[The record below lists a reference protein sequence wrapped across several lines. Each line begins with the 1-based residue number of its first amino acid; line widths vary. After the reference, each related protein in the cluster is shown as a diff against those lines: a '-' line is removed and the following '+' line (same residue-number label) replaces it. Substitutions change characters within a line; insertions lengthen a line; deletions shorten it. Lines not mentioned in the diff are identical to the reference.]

1 MITSLNVRFKQKGV
15 VDSGRFDFRQGLFL
29 SEISVK
35 LRRMSQKRIVIIG
48 WAESVHVGRWARGL
62 AGRGYDVKIVSA
74 GGAPV
79 ENIDTAVLPRGGG
92 FSYLRH
98 ASAAAE
104 QVRRFEPDLV
114 HVHYAGGFGL
124 WGMRAG
130 VRPLVVSVW
139 GSDIV
144 DLPRSW
150 VNRFILKKLLR
161 RADHITATSRML
173 KTATLAYMSG
183 EDEKVSV
190 VPFGIN
196 VPDSCPPLPDG
207 TPRLCFMKKLR
218 SLTGPDLLLKA
229 LAKAREKIDGISLT
243 IAGDGPMTGELK
255 QLTADLGLN
264 DCVNFAGWI
273 PNERIPDLLA
283 EHHIMVMP
291 SLKEAF
297 GVVILE
303 ANACGRP
310 VITSDAGGIAEV
322 VRDNETGIMTPAGDV
337 DRLAGAIIKLAGDR
351 ELMSR
356 MGRAGYEFVEQNYSW
371 EKSLD
376 MMTELYERLIHE
388 KAKD

>member
-1 MITSLNVRFKQKGV
+1 
-15 VDSGRFDFRQGLFL
+15 
-29 SEISVK
+29 
-35 LRRMSQKRIVIIG
+35 MSQKRIVIIG

-124 WGMRAG
+124 CGMRAG

-150 VNRFILKKLLR
+150 PNRYLLKKLLR

-196 VPDSCPPLPDG
+196 VPDSCPPLPEG
-207 TPRLCFMKKLR
+207 PPRLCFMKKLR
-218 SLTGPDLLLKA
+218 PLTGPDLLLKA

-297 GVVILE
+297 GVAVLE

-337 DRLAGAIIKLAGDR
+337 DRLAQAIVKLAGDR